1 MIHHT
6 TLRVQFR
13 DLDSYAH
20 VNHAVYVTWFEI
32 ARTDALR
39 DLGIALVG
47 PEAAAAAVR
56 GHGAGRAL
64 PPTGGGGGRRA
75 HRHLASPSCAAHRRG
90 GDSSCGART
99 TARDELL
106 VEANVRVGI
115 VGPDGRPMA
124 IPAELRYALRGS
136 SES

>member
-20 VNHAVYVTWFEI
+20 VNHAVYVTWFEV
-32 ARTDALR
+32 ARTNALR

-47 PEAAAAAVR
+47 PEAPAAQFVVTELDVRYRRAAVAEDVVRIDTSIAELR
-56 GHGAGRAL
+56 G
-64 PPTGGGGGRRA
+64 
-75 HRHLASPSCAAHRRG
+75 ASTRWRQSVWRPN
-90 GDSSCGART
+90 GD
-99 TARDELL
+99 RDELL
-106 VEANVRVGI
+106 VEAMVRVGI

-124 IPAELRYALRGS
+124 IPAQLRAALAQLV
-136 SES
+136 ES